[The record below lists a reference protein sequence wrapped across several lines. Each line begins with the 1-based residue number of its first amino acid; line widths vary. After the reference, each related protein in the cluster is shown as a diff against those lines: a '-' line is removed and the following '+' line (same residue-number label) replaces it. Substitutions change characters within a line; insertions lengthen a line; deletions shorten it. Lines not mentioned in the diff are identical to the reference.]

1 MQDAQRID
9 RILSDISLCGL
20 IDDSD
25 IRSIVQ
31 RLRDHSFDNVRV
43 SMDQCLGW
51 LDDDIGAEPELSA
64 IDKPDTVLRYQ
75 DRGEYDMYTMGVLRG
90 AVV

>member
-9 RILSDISLCGL
+9 RILADISLCGR

-25 IRSIVQ
+25 VRSIVQ
-31 RLRDHSFDNVRV
+31 RLRDHSFENVWA
-43 SMDQCLGW
+43 SLGQCLGW

-75 DRGEYDMYTMGVLRG
+75 DRGEFDMHTLNVLRG
-90 AVV
+90 TVV